1 MNRIAQKFNEIK
13 ETGRNGLVVFI
24 TAGAP
29 DIEATY
35 ATIPALVSGGAD
47 IIEIGMPFSDPLAE
61 GLVIQQSSFLS
72 LQNNT
77 TVDDCLDLVVNVR
90 KTDKLTPL
98 VLMGYYNPVY
108 QYGSEKFVK
117 KCNEYGIDGLII
129 VDLPAVEAQEFK
141 QICNKSDV
149 SFIPLIAPT
158 STDKNISLSLEKCD
172 GFVYCVSVTGVTGA
186 RTEVSSRGLDL
197 VDRIK
202 KFTDLPVAVGFG
214 VSNKSHIDEICLK
227 AEAAVVG
234 SALVKVMLES
244 DKCNI
249 AKNAGDFVKS
259 LTGHSEKID

>member
-1 MNRIAQKFNEIK
+1 M
-13 ETGRNGLVVFI
+13 
-24 TAGAP
+24 
-29 DIEATY
+29 
-35 ATIPALVSGGAD
+35 
-47 IIEIGMPFSDPLAE
+47 
-61 GLVIQQSSFLS
+61 
-72 LQNNT
+72 
-77 TVDDCLDLVVNVR
+77 
-90 KTDKLTPL
+90 
-98 VLMGYYNPVY
+98 
-108 QYGSEKFVK
+108 
-117 KCNEYGIDGLII
+117 
-129 VDLPAVEAQEFK
+129 DLPAVEAQEFK